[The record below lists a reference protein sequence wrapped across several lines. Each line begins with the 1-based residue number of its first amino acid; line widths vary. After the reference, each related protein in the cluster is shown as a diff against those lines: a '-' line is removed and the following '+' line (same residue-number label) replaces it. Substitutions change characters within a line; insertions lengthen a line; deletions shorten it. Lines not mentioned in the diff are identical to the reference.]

1 MCVRSTPTQHA
12 THRASVFEWALVMTV
27 HVIDCPWRAVQVSRV
42 HSEVYLSGRL
52 PLKTGVGSCDSHVET
67 CPVAI

>member
-1 MCVRSTPTQHA
+1 MYAVPRRSMP
-12 THRASVFEWALVMTV
+12 RIVPVFEWALVMTV